1 MVNRMILANIV
12 HRPVRTI
19 VSILAVGI
27 EVGMVLL
34 VVGLTTGMLNEAAKR
49 VEGVGA
55 DLMVQPPGASFF
67 LGISSAP
74 MPVKLGAVLKRQDH
88 VQYVAPV
95 LLQFD
100 TTSGLNLVYGID
112 MKSFDQVSG
121 GFVYHGGGPLTAP
134 RDALVDDWYA
144 RSKRIHVGETI
155 NVLGNKFKVA
165 GIVEHG
171 KGARVFI
178 NIKTAQDL
186 AGAQDKASIFFVKCT
201 SPGYTQNV
209 LQDFKRLLPGY
220 TVLSMREYMSLMTS
234 NNVPE
239 LADFVTVM
247 IAIAVGIG
255 FLVIF
260 LSMYTTI
267 TERTREIGILKSLGA
282 SKGYLIN
289 LILREAG
296 LLSVVGIGIGVIGT
310 VIVMGIISAYLPTVP
325 IEPLKSDGMWVA
337 RAAALAIGGAL
348 IGAFYPALK
357 ASRLDPVE
365 ALGYE

>member
-1 MVNRMILANIV
+1 MVNKMIVANIL

-19 VSILAVGI
+19 VSVLAVGI

-55 DLMVQPPGASFF
+55 DVMVQPPGASFF
-67 LGISSAP
+67 LGITTAP
-74 MPVKLGAVLKRQDH
+74 MPIKLGDRLKELDH
-88 VQYVAPV
+88 VQAVTAV

-112 MKSFDQVSG
+112 TKSFDQVSG
-121 GFVYHGGGPLTAP
+121 GFVYYAGGPLKDSM
-134 RDALVDDWYA
+134 DALVDDWYA
-144 RSKRIHVGETI
+144 RSNHVKLGQMI
-155 NVLGNKFKVA
+155 SVLGHKFKVA

-171 KGARVFI
+171 KGARVFSRI
-178 NIKTAQDL
+178 DTAQEL
-186 AGAQDKASIFFVKCT
+186 AGAANKASIFFVKCT
-201 SPGYTQNV
+201 SPGYTQDV
-209 LQDFKRLLPGY
+209 VKSIGQLLPTY
-220 TVLSMREYMSLMTS
+220 KVLSMKEYMSLMTS

-239 LADFVTVM
+239 LADFVAVM

-282 SKGYLIN
+282 SKAYIIN

-296 LLSVVGIGIGVIGT
+296 LLGAVGIGVGLAGT
-310 VIVMGIISAYLPTVP
+310 VIAMRIISAYLPTVP
-325 IEPLKSDGMWVA
+325 IESLHSDWMWIV

-348 IGAFYPALK
+348 IGAFYPALR
-357 ASRLDPVE
+357 ASSLDPVE

>member
-1 MVNRMILANIV
+1 MVNRIIFANV
-12 HRPVRTI
+12 LHRPVRTI

-55 DLMVQPPGASFF
+55 DVMVQPPGASFF
-67 LGISSAP
+67 LGITTAP
-74 MPVKLGAVLKRQDH
+74 MPIKLADRLRELDH
-88 VQYVAPV
+88 VQAVTSV

-112 MKSFDQVSG
+112 SQTFKEVSG
-121 GFVYHGGGPLTAP
+121 GFIFYGGGPMQGPT
-134 RDALVDDWYA
+134 DALVDDWYA
-144 RSKRIHVGETI
+144 RSNRVKVGETI
-155 NVLGNKFKVA
+155 HVLSHSFKVA

-178 NIKTAQDL
+178 PLATAQEM
-186 AGAQDKASIFFVKCT
+186 AGAEGKASIFFVKCT
-201 SPGYTQNV
+201 SPGYSQTVVKEVEQ
-209 LQDFKRLLPGY
+209 LLPSY
-220 TVLSMREYMSLMTS
+220 KVLSMKEYMSLMTS

-239 LADFVTVM
+239 LADFVNVM
-247 IAIAVGIG
+247 IAIAVAIG

-282 SKGYLIN
+282 SKAYVVN
-289 LILREAG
+289 LILKEAG
-296 LLSVVGIGIGVIGT
+296 IMSIAGILIGIAGTIVVMRVI
-310 VIVMGIISAYLPTVP
+310 ADYLPTVP
-325 IEPLKSDGMWVA
+325 LEPLHSDWLWIV
-337 RAAALAIGGAL
+337 RAAALAIAGAL
-348 IGAFYPALK
+348 IGALYPALK
-357 ASRLDPVE
+357 AARLDPVE